1 MPTGMSKAFASLF
14 GRFPKGRAG
23 LQAQHLQAWL
33 GNGRVSSGPLE
44 VEGSE
49 AGDSGDSYWGF
60 IWFSLKSL
68 KPNTTMTIN
77 FLPKTVLQSI

>member
-1 MPTGMSKAFASLF
+1 MPTGMSEAFSILF
-14 GRFPKGRAG
+14 GRLPMGRVG
-23 LQAQHLQAWL
+23 LQAQHLAWL
-33 GNGRVSSGPLE
+33 GNRRVSSGPLE

-49 AGDSGDSYWGF
+49 AGDGGDSHWGF

-68 KPNTTMTIN
+68 KPNTTMMIN